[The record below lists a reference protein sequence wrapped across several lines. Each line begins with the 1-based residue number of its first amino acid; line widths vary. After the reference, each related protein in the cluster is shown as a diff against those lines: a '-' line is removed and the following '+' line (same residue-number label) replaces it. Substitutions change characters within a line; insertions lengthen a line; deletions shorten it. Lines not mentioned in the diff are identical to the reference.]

1 MAVARAVKCLEDLL
15 ELSHVIWVGLNGD
28 CHECH
33 FLDLL
38 IFYELLH
45 IVDIQACD
53 RLAEQWRVHLSERLE
68 PAVR

>member
-1 MAVARAVKCLEDLL
+1 MTVARAVKCLENLL
-15 ELSHVIWVGLNGD
+15 QLTHIIWVRLYGD

-38 IFYELLH
+38 TFIEQLH

-53 RLAEQWRVHLSERLE
+53 CLAEQWRVHLSERLE
-68 PAVR
+68 PTVL

>member
-1 MAVARAVKCLEDLL
+1 MTIARAVKCLEDLL

-38 IFYELLH
+38 IFNELLH
-45 IVDIQACD
+45 IIDIQACD